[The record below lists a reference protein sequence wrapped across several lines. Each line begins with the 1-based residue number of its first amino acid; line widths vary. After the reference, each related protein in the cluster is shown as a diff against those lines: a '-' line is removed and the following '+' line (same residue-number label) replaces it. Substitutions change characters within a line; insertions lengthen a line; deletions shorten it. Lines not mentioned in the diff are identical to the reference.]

1 MKRDAQIKSF
11 LEVVGWADAM
21 RSPLT
26 GDASFRRYERLS
38 RGNISAILMDA
49 PPPGE
54 DIQAYIGIAQ
64 LLSRLGYS
72 APEILATDEASGL
85 AVIEDFGDDTY
96 TRVLAS
102 QGSDEEALY
111 TLALDILIDLHGQKP
126 TDRSLPEYDDTRF
139 LAEVALFVD
148 WYLPAVRGADL
159 SAMAR
164 SEFLELW
171 QALLSVARK
180 VPNGLVLR
188 DYHVDNLMVLKNRES
203 LRACGLLDFQDAV
216 IGPVTYDIVS
226 LLEDARRDVS
236 PELSKRLINRYLDAF
251 ATLDRDTFSAS
262 YAVMGAQR
270 AMKIIGIFTRL
281 DRRDQKPH
289 YLVHLP
295 RVWRWLHGD
304 LAHSALAPINA
315 WLDRELPIVERLAP
329 HPLTAKAS

>member
-1 MKRDAQIKSF
+1 MKRDTQIKSF
-11 LEVVGWADAM
+11 LEAAGWADAT

-38 RGNISAILMDA
+38 RGNASVILMDA
-49 PPPGE
+49 PPPSE

-64 LLSRLGYS
+64 FLLQRGYS
-72 APEILATDEASGL
+72 APEILAKDEASGL

-102 QGSDEEALY
+102 EGADEEALY
-111 TLALDILIDLHGQKP
+111 TLALDLLIDLHGQQP
-126 TDRSLPEYDDTRF
+126 TDRLLPEYDDARF

-148 WYLPAVRGADL
+148 WYLPAIRGTDL
-159 SAMAR
+159 SVAAR
-164 SEFLELW
+164 AEFLQIW
-171 QALLSVARK
+171 QPLLSVARK
-180 VPNGLVLR
+180 VPRSVVLR
-188 DYHVDNLMVLKNRES
+188 DYHVDNLMVLKNREG

-216 IGPVTYDIVS
+216 VGPVTYDIVS

-236 PELSKRLINRYLDAF
+236 PELSNRLIGRYLDAF
-251 ATLDRDTFSAS
+251 AMLGHDVFGAS

-289 YLVHLP
+289 YLIHLP
-295 RVWRWLHGD
+295 RVWHWLHRD
-304 LAHSALAPINA
+304 LAHSALAPISV
-315 WLDRELPIVERLAP
+315 WLDRELPIVERLTP
-329 HPLTAKAS
+329 RPLTAKAS